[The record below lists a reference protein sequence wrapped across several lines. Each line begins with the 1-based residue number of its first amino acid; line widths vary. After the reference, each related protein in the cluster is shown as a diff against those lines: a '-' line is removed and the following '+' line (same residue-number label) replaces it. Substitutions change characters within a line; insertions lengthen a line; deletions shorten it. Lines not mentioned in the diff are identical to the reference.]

1 MGYARPDR
9 PSRVTAMIGRL
20 LDWLRRRKAARIAVS
35 DEEWAQVEARLPF
48 LDQLPAPDRIGL
60 RKLALEFLAEKQ
72 MSGARGLSL
81 DPRMQLCIALQAC
94 LPILRL
100 GLDWYRG
107 WVGIVVYPGDF
118 VIPRQEMDES
128 GIVHEFDDA
137 VLGEAWLGGPV
148 LLSWF
153 EDSLDADGINVVIHE
168 FAHKLDM
175 LDGDADGLPPLHQ
188 GMSRAAWVDVF
199 SRAFEDFGKRVTE
212 SELSGETLALDPYAA
227 EAPAEFFAV
236 MSESFFEAPSLLK
249 IEYPEVYAQLR
260 LFYLQD
266 PARHQRGLTTR

>member
-1 MGYARPDR
+1 MIAR
-9 PSRVTAMIGRL
+9 L
-20 LDWLRRRKAARIAVS
+20 HDWLRRRKAARIAVS
-35 DEEWAQVEARLPF
+35 DEEWLRVEARLPF
-48 LDQLPAPDRIGL
+48 LEHLPAADRTGL
-60 RKLALEFLAEKQ
+60 RDLALQFLAEKQ

-81 DPRMQLCIALQAC
+81 NPEMQLCIALQAC

-128 GIVHEFDDA
+128 GIVHEFDDT

-153 EDSLDADGINVVIHE
+153 EHSREVAGINVVIHE

-175 LDGDADGLPPLHQ
+175 LNGSADGLPPLHQ
-188 GMSRAAWVDVF
+188 DMPKAAWVDAF
-199 SRAFEDFGKRVTE
+199 GRAFEDFGKRVAE
-212 SELSGETLALDPYAA
+212 SDLSGEELALDPYAA

-236 MSESFFEAPSLLK
+236 MSEAFFEAPSLLLL
-249 IEYPEVYAQLR
+249 EYPDVYAQLR
-260 LFYLQD
+260 RFYRQD
-266 PARHQRGLTTR
+266 PAKLSG